1 MLERSTG
8 SVTVIYLD
16 REEVVEKTRAA
27 VAALARERA
36 EIERVVMFGSM
47 ARGDAVPGSD
57 VDLLVA
63 LSESSVPFLD
73 RSVEYK
79 PEGIPVGVDVF
90 AYTEDEM
97 EKMTRDGHMLLKQA
111 LSEGVTVYDRRA
123 GAEQTPKGER
133 VAEDD

>member
-16 REEVVEKTRAA
+16 REQVVEKTRAA
-27 VAALARERA
+27 VAALARGRA
-36 EIERVVMFGSM
+36 EIERVVLFGSM

-57 VDLLVA
+57 VDLLMV
-63 LSESSVPFLD
+63 LSESPFRFLD

-90 AYTEDEM
+90 AYTEDEI
-97 EKMTRDGHMLLKQA
+97 EKMARDGHMLLEQA
-111 LSEGVTVYDRRA
+111 LSEGITVYDRRA
-123 GAEQTPKGER
+123 GAEEHQEGER

>member
-16 REEVVEKTRAA
+16 REAVIEKTRAA
-27 VAALARERA
+27 VDALARERG

-90 AYTEDEM
+90 AYTEEEM
-97 EKMTRDGHMLLKQA
+97 EKMTREGHMLLKQA

-123 GAEQTPKGER
+123 GAVGSREGER